1 MKLVKL
7 LSVLILTS
15 ICTQTWAYGSGSSQK
30 ACKKPKFTQFTP
42 SKLTTVSPG
51 TEFSF
56 KASSL
61 TNPKSMVVSVKKLV
75 VEMNITK
82 KNTGYEVSGK
92 LPDALQNTY
101 ARIDIK
107 ASGTNNCKA
116 NDGWLL
122 KIDE

>member
-15 ICTQTWAYGSGSSQK
+15 MCTQTWAYGSGSSQK
-30 ACKKPKFTQFTP
+30 ACKKPKFTQFT
-42 SKLTTVSPG
+42 
-51 TEFSF
+51 FSF